1 MALHSTLGQYKV
13 DAMAARIADID
24 PTIIVHANRMFYN
37 AETAPDVDLTQFD
50 YVLDCIDTVSA
61 KLLLIRC
68 CKKDGVPILC
78 SMGAANKLDPTA
90 FRVTDH
96 PEEGAGGGFR
106 KFLRLPLRGGWQL

>member
-1 MALHSTLGQYKV
+1 
-13 DAMAARIADID
+13 
-24 PTIIVHANRMFYN
+24 MFYN

-90 FRVTDH
+90 FRVADIEKPPWTRW
-96 PEEGAGGGFR
+96 PRSYASSAASAAWAR
-106 KFLRLPLRGGWQL
+106 